1 MVSAASGKS
10 SAAGLCRIVFFRSAV
25 YSRYSGLRGSSA
37 KPFIFRSGVREPAR
51 MLSDRCQTAV
61 GMPPEYCLNAVRMLP
76 VCPCRMLPAA
86 SEPPPELGRGF
97 CDRVREFA
105 AELRP
110 WVLRSAFRNLQWK
123 FRPCGFCQRLLP
135 RAVSALRFRLR
146 GPSLR
151 SLSALSP
158 RRDARSPRPAR
169 ACRRRSPAP
178 ASLKNTEVKTGLLM
192 SWMNMEITKTSFIV
206 WELDLNK

>member
-1 MVSAASGKS
+1 MRHPGNPPQPACVVS
-10 SAAGLCRIVFFRSAV
+10 FFF
-25 YSRYSGLRGSSA
+25 GLRFIPAIPGSA
-37 KPFIFRSGVREPAR
+37 DLPRSLSSYVRAFGSRPERCRRAVS

-178 ASLKNTEVKTGLLM
+178 ARRQRSSVRRR
-192 SWMNMEITKTSFIV
+192 
-206 WELDLNK
+206 

>member
-1 MVSAASGKS
+1 MRHPGNPPQPPCVVS
-10 SAAGLCRIVFFRSAV
+10 FF
-25 YSRYSGLRGSSA
+25 SGLRFIPAIPGSA
-37 KPFIFRSGVREPAR
+37 DLPRSLSSSVRASGRPGVREPAR

-61 GMPPEYCLNAVRMLP
+61 GMPPEYCLKAVRMLP

-123 FRPCGFCQRLLP
+123 VRPCGFCQRLLP
-135 RAVSALRFRLR
+135 HAVSVLRFRLR

-178 ASLKNTEVKTGLLM
+178 ARRQRSSVRRR
-192 SWMNMEITKTSFIV
+192 
-206 WELDLNK
+206 

>member
-10 SAAGLCRIVFFRSAV
+10 SAAALCRIVFFRSAV
-25 YSRYSGLRGSSA
+25 YSRYSGFRGSSA
-37 KPFIFRSGVREPAR
+37 KPFIFRSGVRTSGRPR
-51 MLSDRCQTAV
+51 TGPNVVGPLSDRCQTAV

-76 VCPCRMLPAA
+76 APCRMLPAA

-105 AELRP
+105 AELRL

-135 RAVSALRFRLR
+135 HAVSVLRFRLR

-178 ASLKNTEVKTGLLM
+178 ARRQRSSVRRR
-192 SWMNMEITKTSFIV
+192 
-206 WELDLNK
+206 

>member
-1 MVSAASGKS
+1 MRHPGNPPQPPCVVS
-10 SAAGLCRIVFFRSAV
+10 FF
-25 YSRYSGLRGSSA
+25 SGLRFIPAIPGSA
-37 KPFIFRSGVREPAR
+37 DLPRSLSSSVRASGRPGVREPAR

-76 VCPCRMLPAA
+76 APCRMLPAA
-86 SEPPPELGRGF
+86 SEPPPELGRRF

-105 AELRP
+105 AELRL

-135 RAVSALRFRLR
+135 HAVSVLRFRLR

-178 ASLKNTEVKTGLLM
+178 ARRQRSSGRRR
-192 SWMNMEITKTSFIV
+192 
-206 WELDLNK
+206 

>member
-10 SAAGLCRIVFFRSAV
+10 SAAALCRIVF
-25 YSRYSGLRGSSA
+25 SGLRFIPAIPGSA
-37 KPFIFRSGVREPAR
+37 DLPRSLSYSVRAFGRPGVREPAR

-61 GMPPEYCLNAVRMLP
+61 GMPPEYCLKAVRMLP
-76 VCPCRMLPAA
+76 APCRMLPAA

-105 AELRP
+105 AELRL

-123 FRPCGFCQRLLP
+123 FRPCGFC
-135 RAVSALRFRLR
+135 LRFLSAVIAACGFGPAIRLR

-178 ASLKNTEVKTGLLM
+178 ARRQRSSGRRR
-192 SWMNMEITKTSFIV
+192 
-206 WELDLNK
+206 

>member
-10 SAAGLCRIVFFRSAV
+10 SAAALCRIVFFRSAV
-25 YSRYSGLRGSSA
+25 YSRYSGFRGSSA
-37 KPFIFRSGVREPAR
+37 KPFIFRSGVRASGRPGIREPAR

-76 VCPCRMLPAA
+76 APCRMLPAA

-105 AELRP
+105 AELRL
-110 WVLRSAFRNLQWK
+110 WVLQSAFRNLQWK

-178 ASLKNTEVKTGLLM
+178 ARRQRSSVRRR
-192 SWMNMEITKTSFIV
+192 
-206 WELDLNK
+206 

>member
-1 MVSAASGKS
+1 MRHPGNPPQPACVVS
-10 SAAGLCRIVFFRSAV
+10 FFF
-25 YSRYSGLRGSSA
+25 GLRFIPAIPGSADLPRSLSSSG
-37 KPFIFRSGVREPAR
+37 SGVREPAR

-178 ASLKNTEVKTGLLM
+178 ARRQRSSVRRR
-192 SWMNMEITKTSFIV
+192 
-206 WELDLNK
+206 

>member
-1 MVSAASGKS
+1 MRHPGNPPQPACVVSFFFGLRFIPAIPGSADLPRSLSSSVRASG
-10 SAAGLCRIVFFRSAV
+10 R
-25 YSRYSGLRGSSA
+25 
-37 KPFIFRSGVREPAR
+37 PGVREPAR

-178 ASLKNTEVKTGLLM
+178 ARRQRSSVRRR
-192 SWMNMEITKTSFIV
+192 
-206 WELDLNK
+206 

>member
-1 MVSAASGKS
+1 MRHPGNPPQPPCVVS
-10 SAAGLCRIVFFRSAV
+10 FF
-25 YSRYSGLRGSSA
+25 SGLRFIPAIPGSA
-37 KPFIFRSGVREPAR
+37 DLPRSLSSSVRASGRPGVREPAR

-178 ASLKNTEVKTGLLM
+178 ARRQRSSVRRR
-192 SWMNMEITKTSFIV
+192 
-206 WELDLNK
+206 

>member
-10 SAAGLCRIVFFRSAV
+10 SAAALCRIVFFRSAV
-25 YSRYSGLRGSSA
+25 YSRYSGFRGSSA
-37 KPFIFRSGVREPAR
+37 KPFIFRSGVRASGRPR
-51 MLSDRCQTAV
+51 TGPNVVGPLSDRCRNAARILSERCQNVAS
-61 GMPPEYCLNAVRMLP
+61 PPP
-76 VCPCRMLPAA
+76 VVCFRAA
-86 SEPPPELGRGF
+86 SEPAPESGRGF

-105 AELRP
+105 AELRL
-110 WVLRSAFRNLQWK
+110 WGLRSAFRNLQWK
-123 FRPCGFCQRLLP
+123 FRPCGFCQRFLS
-135 RAVSALRFRLR
+135 AVIAACGFGPAIRLR

-178 ASLKNTEVKTGLLM
+178 ARRQRSSGRRR
-192 SWMNMEITKTSFIV
+192 
-206 WELDLNK
+206 

>member
-10 SAAGLCRIVFFRSAV
+10 SAAALCRIVFFRSAV
-25 YSRYSGLRGSSA
+25 YSRYSGFRGSSA
-37 KPFIFRSGVREPAR
+37 KPFIFRSGVRTSGRPR
-51 MLSDRCQTAV
+51 TGPNVVGPLSDRCR
-61 GMPPEYCLNAVRMLP
+61 NAVRILSERCQNVVGPLSECCQSAP
-76 VCPCRMLPAA
+76 VVCFRAA

-105 AELRP
+105 AELRL
-110 WVLRSAFRNLQWK
+110 WVLQSAFRNLQWK

-178 ASLKNTEVKTGLLM
+178 ARRQRSSVRRR
-192 SWMNMEITKTSFIV
+192 
-206 WELDLNK
+206 

>member
-10 SAAGLCRIVFFRSAV
+10 SAAALCRIVFFRSAV
-25 YSRYSGLRGSSA
+25 YSRYSGFRGSSA
-37 KPFIFRSGVREPAR
+37 KPFIFRSGVRTSGHPRTGPNVVGPLA
-51 MLSDRCQTAV
+51 DRCRNAARILS
-61 GMPPEYCLNAVRMLP
+61 ERCLNAVRMLP
-76 VCPCRMLPAA
+76 APCRMLPAA

-178 ASLKNTEVKTGLLM
+178 ARRQRSSVRRR
-192 SWMNMEITKTSFIV
+192 
-206 WELDLNK
+206 

>member
-1 MVSAASGKS
+1 MRHPGNPPQPPCVVSFFFGLRFIPAIPGSADLPRSLSSSVRASG
-10 SAAGLCRIVFFRSAV
+10 R
-25 YSRYSGLRGSSA
+25 
-37 KPFIFRSGVREPAR
+37 PGVREPAR

-105 AELRP
+105 AELRL
-110 WVLRSAFRNLQWK
+110 WVLQSAFRNLQWK

-178 ASLKNTEVKTGLLM
+178 ARRQRSSVRRR
-192 SWMNMEITKTSFIV
+192 
-206 WELDLNK
+206 

>member
-10 SAAGLCRIVFFRSAV
+10 SAAALCRIVFI
-25 YSRYSGLRGSSA
+25 SGLRDLPRSLPSYVRAFGSRPERCRRAVS
-37 KPFIFRSGVREPAR
+37 
-51 MLSDRCQTAV
+51 MLSDRCQTVV

-76 VCPCRMLPAA
+76 APCCMLPAA

-105 AELRP
+105 SELRL

-135 RAVSALRFRLR
+135 RAVSALRF
-146 GPSLR
+146 GSAAPPLR

-158 RRDARSPRPAR
+158 RTDARNPLPAR

-178 ASLKNTEVKTGLLM
+178 ARRQRSSGRRR
-192 SWMNMEITKTSFIV
+192 
-206 WELDLNK
+206 

>member
-1 MVSAASGKS
+1 MRHPGNPPQPPCVVS
-10 SAAGLCRIVFFRSAV
+10 FF
-25 YSRYSGLRGSSA
+25 SGLRFIPAIPGSA
-37 KPFIFRSGVREPAR
+37 DLPRSLSSSVRASGRPSVREPAR

-146 GPSLR
+146 GSSLR

-178 ASLKNTEVKTGLLM
+178 ARRQRSSVRRR
-192 SWMNMEITKTSFIV
+192 
-206 WELDLNK
+206 

>member
-1 MVSAASGKS
+1 MRHPGNPPQPACDVSFFSVC
-10 SAAGLCRIVFFRSAV
+10 GLFPLFRAP
-25 YSRYSGLRGSSA
+25 R
-37 KPFIFRSGVREPAR
+37 IFREAFHLPSGRPDVREPAR

-61 GMPPEYCLNAVRMLP
+61 GMPSEYCLNAVRMLP
-76 VCPCRMLPAA
+76 APCRMLPAA

-105 AELRP
+105 AELRL
-110 WVLRSAFRNLQWK
+110 WVLQSAFRNLQWK
-123 FRPCGFCQRLLP
+123 FRPCGFC
-135 RAVSALRFRLR
+135 LRFLSAVIAACGFGPAVRLR

-178 ASLKNTEVKTGLLM
+178 ARRQRSSVRRR
-192 SWMNMEITKTSFIV
+192 
-206 WELDLNK
+206 